1 MIGGP
6 EDRNMDPRPPT
17 VTEHPEL
24 QTVLT
29 SLTDEDCRRI
39 LQILSEP
46 MSAQEIA
53 DTCDVPLSTTYRK
66 LKLLSDASLVSERL
80 DVSEPGKHTT
90 KYEADFE
97 TVTVELNEDGRI
109 EVSVEGERAGG
120 DSILSSRWQE
130 VRQKS

>member
-1 MIGGP
+1 M
-6 EDRNMDPRPPT
+6 ESRPPS

-39 LQILSEP
+39 LQVLSEP
-46 MSAQEIA
+46 MSAQNIA
-53 DTCDVPLSTTYRK
+53 EACDIPLSTTYRK
-66 LKLLSDASLVSERL
+66 LKLLSEASLVSERL

-90 KYEADFE
+90 EYQADFD

-109 EVSVEGERAGG
+109 EVSVEGESAGT
-120 DSILSSRWQE
+120 DAILSTRWRE
-130 VRQKS
+130 VRQQS

>member
-1 MIGGP
+1 MIADH
-6 EDRNMDPRPPT
+6 EESTMDPRPPS

-39 LQILSEP
+39 LQVLSEP

-53 DTCDVPLSTTYRK
+53 NSCDVPLSTTYRK

-109 EVSVEGERAGG
+109 EVAVEGERADG
-120 DSILSSRWQE
+120 DSILSNRWQS

>member
-1 MIGGP
+1 
-6 EDRNMDPRPPT
+6 MDPRPPS

-39 LQILSEP
+39 LQVLSEP

-53 DTCDVPLSTTYRK
+53 DSCDVPLSTTYRK

-80 DVSEPGKHTT
+80 DVSEPGKHTK

-109 EVSVEGERAGG
+109 EVSVEGERVGG
-120 DSILSSRWQE
+120 DSILSTRWQE